1 VRFEI
6 EYTSVYSYPAEV
18 WDNLNTL
25 RVKPVASANQR
36 VEGFELRLSPDA
48 PVAERRDYFGTHVL
62 EFGVHERHSE
72 LRIEAT
78 CRVTTDA
85 ESLPAATGWG
95 EIADPSYRAA
105 GGEFLLQA
113 GTAPANGQ
121 MRELTDAVKADS
133 PLGTALMVAELIPE
147 RFTYQ
152 PGVTFVGSTVADL
165 LEAGAGVCQDFVH
178 LALRLLREHGIAAR
192 YVSGYL
198 FAAGEGGGRDSVEVQ
213 THAWVE
219 ALMPTTGDARV
230 LRGEAEEQPVPR
242 WIELD
247 PTNSKVADETHVK
260 IGHGRFYQDVPPI
273 RGVYKGA
280 ASSDL
285 EARVGMHRRD
295 D

>member
-18 WDNLNTL
+18 WDNLNTV
-25 RVKPVASANQR
+25 RVRPASSMNQR

-48 PVAERRDYFGTHVL
+48 PVSERRDYFGTHVL
-62 EFGVHERHSE
+62 EFAVHERHTE
-72 LRIEAT
+72 LQIGAA
-78 CRVTTDA
+78 CRVATEA
-85 ESLPAATGWG
+85 ETLPGETGWDQVATP
-95 EIADPSYRAA
+95 EYRLA

-113 GTAPANGQ
+113 GTAPLNGQ
-121 MRELTDAVKADS
+121 MEELTGAVRADS
-133 PLGTALMVAELIPE
+133 PLGTALRVAELIPE

-178 LALRLLREHGIAAR
+178 LSLRLLRSHGIAAR

-198 FAAGEGGGRDSVEVQ
+198 FAAGEDTAEDSVEVQ

-219 ALMPTTGDARV
+219 ALVPGDPEPT
-230 LRGEAEEQPVPR
+230 
-242 WIELD
+242 WIQLD

-280 ASSDL
+280 VSSDL
-285 EARVGMHRRD
+285 DARVSMHRLNGSSG
-295 D
+295 

>member
-6 EYTSVYSYPAEV
+6 EYTSFYSYPSEV

-25 RVKPVASANQR
+25 RVKPAASMNQR

-48 PVAERRDYFGTHVL
+48 PVLERRDYFGTHVL
-62 EFGVHERHSE
+62 EFGIHERHTE

-78 CRVTTDA
+78 CRVATEA
-85 ESLPAATGWG
+85 ETLPGETGWD
-95 EIADPSYRAA
+95 EVTAPEYRTA
-105 GGEFLLQA
+105 GGEFLLQF
-113 GTAPANGQ
+113 GTAPDDGQ
-121 MRELTDAVKADS
+121 MSALDEAVRADS
-133 PLGTALMVAELIPE
+133 PLGTALRVAELIPE

-178 LALRLLREHGIAAR
+178 LALRLLRSHGIAAR

-198 FAAGEGGGRDSVEVQ
+198 FAAGEEGERDSVEVQ

-219 ALMPTTGDARV
+219 ALVPAGPEPT
-230 LRGEAEEQPVPR
+230 

-280 ASSDL
+280 VSSDL
-285 EARVGMHRRD
+285 DARVGMHRL
-295 D
+295 

>member
-1 VRFEI
+1 MRFEI
-6 EYTSVYSYPAEV
+6 EYTSVYGYPAEV

-25 RVKPVASANQR
+25 RVKPGSSMNQR

-48 PVAERRDYFGTHVL
+48 PVSERRDYFGTHVL
-62 EFGVHERHSE
+62 EFGIHERHTE
-72 LRIEAT
+72 LRIDAV
-78 CRVTTDA
+78 CRVATEA
-85 ESLPAATGWG
+85 EILPAETGWDR
-95 EIADPSYRAA
+95 IATPEYRLA

-121 MRELTDAVKADS
+121 LTQLDQAVRADS
-133 PLGTALMVAELIPE
+133 PLATALRVAELIPE

-178 LALRLLREHGIAAR
+178 LATRLLRAQGIAAR

-198 FAAGEGGGRDSVEVQ
+198 FAPGEEDGRDSAEVQ

-219 ALMPTTGDARV
+219 ALVP
-230 LRGEAEEQPVPR
+230 GEAEPI
-242 WIELD
+242 WIPLD
-247 PTNSKVADETHVK
+247 PTNRKVADETHVK
-260 IGHGRFYQDVPPI
+260 IGHGRYYQDVPPI

-280 ASSDL
+280 VSSELD
-285 EARVGMHRRD
+285 ARVSMHRL
-295 D
+295 

>member
-6 EYTSVYSYPAEV
+6 EYTSVYAYPAEV

-25 RVKPVASANQR
+25 RVKPTASMNQR

-48 PVAERRDYFGTHVL
+48 PVSERRDYFGTHVL
-62 EFGVHERHSE
+62 EFGVHERHTE
-72 LRIEAT
+72 LRIEAG
-78 CRVTTDA
+78 CRVST
-85 ESLPAATGWG
+85 ESEILPEQGGWDQI
-95 EIADPSYRAA
+95 ETPEYRLA

-113 GTAPANGQ
+113 GTAPVDGQ
-121 MRELTDAVKADS
+121 LKELEDAVRAES
-133 PLGTALMVAELIPE
+133 PLGTTLRVAELVPE

-178 LALRLLREHGIAAR
+178 LSLRLLRAHGIAAR

-198 FAAGEGGGRDSVEVQ
+198 FAPGDEDGTDSAEVQ

-219 ALMPTTGDARV
+219 ALVPSE
-230 LRGEAEEQPVPR
+230 GEPV
-242 WIELD
+242 WIQLD

-280 ASSDL
+280 VSSELD
-285 EARVGMHRRD
+285 ATVSMHRL
-295 D
+295 

>member
-1 VRFEI
+1 LRFEI

-25 RVKPVASANQR
+25 RVKPGASMNQR

-48 PVAERRDYFGTHVL
+48 PVSERRDYFGTHVL
-62 EFGVHERHSE
+62 EFGVHERHTE
-72 LRIEAT
+72 LRIEAV
-78 CRVTTDA
+78 CRVATEA
-85 ESLPAATGWG
+85 ETLPAETGWDRVATP
-95 EIADPSYRAA
+95 EYRLA
-105 GGEFLLQA
+105 GGEFQLQA
-113 GTAPANGQ
+113 GTAPSQG
-121 MRELTDAVKADS
+121 ELEELEDAVRADS
-133 PLGTALMVAELIPE
+133 PLGTALRVAELIPE

-178 LALRLLREHGIAAR
+178 LSLRLLRAHGIAAR

-198 FAAGEGGGRDSVEVQ
+198 FAPGEEGGTDSAEVQ

-219 ALMPTTGDARV
+219 ALVP
-230 LRGEAEEQPVPR
+230 GEAEPV

-280 ASSDL
+280 VSSDL
-285 EARVGMHRRD
+285 DARVAMRRLNGGSG
-295 D
+295 

>member
-1 VRFEI
+1 MRFEI
-6 EYTSVYSYPAEV
+6 EYTSVYSYPSEV

-25 RVKPVASANQR
+25 RVKPGSSMNQR

-48 PVAERRDYFGTHVL
+48 PVSERRDYFGTHVL
-62 EFGVHERHSE
+62 EFAMHERHSE

-78 CRVTTDA
+78 CRVATEPET
-85 ESLPAATGWG
+85 LPGETGW
-95 EIADPSYRAA
+95 EQVTTPEYRLA

-113 GTAPANGQ
+113 GTAPIDGQ
-121 MRELTDAVKADS
+121 LKELEDAVRADS
-133 PLGTALMVAELIPE
+133 PLATALRLAELIPK

-152 PGVTFVGSTVADL
+152 PGVTFVGSTVSDL

-178 LALRLLREHGIAAR
+178 LSLRLLRAHGVAAR

-198 FAAGEGGGRDSVEVQ
+198 FAAGEEGGSDSVEVQ

-219 ALMPTTGDARV
+219 ALVPGDPEPT
-230 LRGEAEEQPVPR
+230 
-242 WIELD
+242 WIQLD

-260 IGHGRFYQDVPPI
+260 IGHGRFYQDVPPV

-280 ASSDL
+280 VSSSLD
-285 EARVGMHRRD
+285 ARVSMHRLNGSS
-295 D
+295 

>member
-1 VRFEI
+1 MRFEI
-6 EYTSVYSYPAEV
+6 DYTSVYAYPSEV

-25 RVKPVASANQR
+25 RVKPAASMNQR
-36 VEGFELRLSPDA
+36 VEGFEMRLSPDA
-48 PVAERRDYFGTHVL
+48 PVSERRDYFGTHVL
-62 EFGVHERHSE
+62 EFEVHERHTE

-78 CRVTTDA
+78 CRVVT
-85 ESLPAATGWG
+85 ESETLPAEGGWDQIG
-95 EIADPSYRAA
+95 TEEYRLA

-113 GTAPANGQ
+113 GTAPVNGQ
-121 MRELTDAVKADS
+121 LQELEDAVRADS
-133 PLGTALMVAELIPE
+133 PLGTALRVAELIPE

-178 LALRLLREHGIAAR
+178 LSLRLLRAHGIAAR

-198 FAAGEGGGRDSVEVQ
+198 FAPGDEGGADSAEVQ

-219 ALMPTTGDARV
+219 ALVPSD
-230 LRGEAEEQPVPR
+230 GEPI
-242 WIELD
+242 WIQLD

-280 ASSDL
+280 VSSELD
-285 EARVGMHRRD
+285 ARVSMHRL
-295 D
+295 

>member
-1 VRFEI
+1 VRFDI

-25 RVKPVASANQR
+25 RVKPASSSHQR
-36 VEGFELRLSPDA
+36 IEGFELRLSPDA

-62 EFGVHERHSE
+62 EFGIHERHSE
-72 LRIEAT
+72 LRIEAS
-78 CRVTTDA
+78 CRVATDA
-85 ESLPAATGWG
+85 EGLPAETSWD
-95 EIADPSYRAA
+95 EIGDPAYRAA

-113 GTAPANGQ
+113 GSAPANGQ
-121 MRELTDAVKADS
+121 MQELVEAVRGDS
-133 PLGTALMVAELIPE
+133 PLGTALRVAELIPE

-152 PGVTFVGSTVADL
+152 PGVTFVGSTVTDL

-178 LALRLLREHGIAAR
+178 LALRLLRANGIAAR

-198 FAAGEGGGRDSVEVQ
+198 FAAGEEGGRDSVEVQ

-219 ALMPTTGDARV
+219 ALVP
-230 LRGEAEEQPVPR
+230 AEGHAV

-247 PTNSKVADETHVK
+247 PTNRKVADETHVK

-280 ASSDL
+280 ASSELD
-285 EARVGMHRRD
+285 ARVSMQLL
-295 D
+295 

>member
-1 VRFEI
+1 MRFDI
-6 EYTSVYSYPAEV
+6 EYTSVYSYPSEV
-18 WDNLNTL
+18 WDNLNTV
-25 RVKPVASANQR
+25 RVKPVSSMNQR

-48 PVAERRDYFGTHVL
+48 PVSERRDYFGTHVL
-62 EFGVHERHSE
+62 EFGVHERHTE
-72 LRIEAT
+72 LRIEAA
-78 CRVTTDA
+78 CRVATEA
-85 ESLPAATGWG
+85 ESLPGETGWDQVATP
-95 EIADPSYRAA
+95 EYRLA

-113 GTAPANGQ
+113 GTAPLNRQ
-121 MRELTDAVKADS
+121 MEELTTAVRADS
-133 PLGTALMVAELIPE
+133 PLGTALRVAELIPE

-178 LALRLLREHGIAAR
+178 LSLRLLRSNGIAAR

-198 FAAGEGGGRDSVEVQ
+198 FAASKKGGLDSVEVQ

-219 ALMPTTGDARV
+219 ALVPGDPEPT
-230 LRGEAEEQPVPR
+230 

-280 ASSDL
+280 VSSELD
-285 EARVGMHRRD
+285 AKVSMHRLNGSTL
-295 D
+295 

>member
-1 VRFEI
+1 MRFEI
-6 EYTSVYSYPAEV
+6 EYTSVYAYPAEV

-25 RVKPVASANQR
+25 RVKPGSSMNQR

-48 PVAERRDYFGTHVL
+48 PVSERRDYFGTHVL
-62 EFGVHERHSE
+62 EFGVHERHTE
-72 LRIEAT
+72 LRIEAA
-78 CRVTTDA
+78 CRVATEADT
-85 ESLPAATGWG
+85 LPAETRW
-95 EIADPSYRAA
+95 ELLDTREYRLA
-105 GGEFLLQA
+105 GGEFLIQA
-113 GTAPANGQ
+113 GAAPSNGQ
-121 MRELTDAVKADS
+121 LKELDQVVRADS
-133 PLGTALMVAELIPE
+133 PLATALRVAELIPQ

-178 LALRLLREHGIAAR
+178 LALRLLRSHGIAAR

-198 FAAGEGGGRDSVEVQ
+198 FAAGEEGAADSVEVQ

-219 ALMPTTGDARV
+219 ALVP
-230 LRGEAEEQPVPR
+230 GEAEPI
-242 WIELD
+242 WIQLD

-280 ASSDL
+280 VSSELD
-285 EARVGMHRRD
+285 ARVSMHRLSG
-295 D
+295 

>member
-6 EYTSVYSYPAEV
+6 SYTSVYSYPSEV

-25 RVKPVASANQR
+25 RVKPTPSPNQR
-36 VEGFELRLSPDA
+36 IEGFELRLSPDA
-48 PVAERRDYFGTHVL
+48 PVSERRDYFGTHVL

-72 LRIEAT
+72 LRIEAA
-78 CRVTTDA
+78 CRVGTEA
-85 ESLPAATGWG
+85 ETLPAETGW
-95 EIADPSYRAA
+95 ERIAVPEYRAA

-113 GTAPANGQ
+113 GTAPENGELK
-121 MRELTDAVKADS
+121 ELTEAIRADS
-133 PLGTALMVAELIPE
+133 PLGTALRAAELIPS

-178 LALRLLREHGIAAR
+178 LACRLLRAHGVAAR

-198 FAAGEGGGRDSVEVQ
+198 FAPGEEGASDSAEVQ

-219 ALMPTTGDARV
+219 ALVP
-230 LRGEAEEQPVPR
+230 GEGEPA

-247 PTNSKVADETHVK
+247 PTNSKVADENHVK

-280 ASSDL
+280 VSSEL
-285 EARVGMHRRD
+285 EAKVAMHRLNGD
-295 D
+295 A

>member
-25 RVKPVASANQR
+25 RVKPGSSMNQR
-36 VEGFELRLSPDA
+36 IESFELRLSPDA
-48 PVAERRDYFGTHVL
+48 PVSERRDYFGTHVL
-62 EFGVHERHSE
+62 EFGVHDRHDE

-78 CRVTTDA
+78 CRVATEA
-85 ESLPAATGWG
+85 ETLPGETGWDR
-95 EIADPSYRAA
+95 IATPEYRLA

-113 GTAPANGQ
+113 GTAPLNGQ
-121 MRELTDAVKADS
+121 LKDLEEAVRADS
-133 PLGTALMVAELIPE
+133 PLGTALRVAELIPQ

-178 LALRLLREHGIAAR
+178 LSLRLLRSHGIAAR

-198 FAAGEGGGRDSVEVQ
+198 FAAGEDKAEDSVEVQ

-219 ALMPTTGDARV
+219 ALLPAGP
-230 LRGEAEEQPVPR
+230 EPS
-242 WIELD
+242 WIQLD

-280 ASSDL
+280 VSSELD
-285 EARVGMHRRD
+285 ARVSMHRLTGGAL
-295 D
+295 

>member
-1 VRFEI
+1 MRFEI
-6 EYTSVYSYPAEV
+6 EYTSIYSYPAEV

-25 RVKPVASANQR
+25 RVKPTASMNQR

-48 PVAERRDYFGTHVL
+48 PVSERRDYFGTHVL
-62 EFGVHERHSE
+62 EFGIHERHTE

-78 CRVTTDA
+78 CRVSTEA
-85 ESLPAATGWG
+85 ETLPTETGWDQVATP
-95 EIADPSYRAA
+95 EYRLA

-113 GTAPANGQ
+113 GTAPSSGLLHDL
-121 MRELTDAVKADS
+121 EEAVRADS
-133 PLGTALMVAELIPE
+133 PLGTALRAAELIPE

-178 LALRLLREHGIAAR
+178 LALRLLRAHGIAAR

-198 FAAGEGGGRDSVEVQ
+198 FAGGEEGGRDSVEVQ

-219 ALMPTTGDARV
+219 ALMPGDP
-230 LRGEAEEQPVPR
+230 EPV

-247 PTNSKVADETHVK
+247 PTNRKVADETHVK
-260 IGHGRFYQDVPPI
+260 IGHGRYYQDVPPI

-280 ASSDL
+280 VSSELD
-285 EARVGMHRRD
+285 ARVAMRRLNGT
-295 D
+295 

>member
-1 VRFEI
+1 LRFEI
-6 EYTSVYSYPAEV
+6 EYTSVYSYPSEV

-25 RVKPVASANQR
+25 RVRPGSSMNQR

-48 PVAERRDYFGTHVL
+48 PVSERRDYFGTHVL
-62 EFGVHERHSE
+62 EFAVHERHTE
-72 LRIEAT
+72 LRIEAA
-78 CRVTTDA
+78 CRVSTEA
-85 ESLPAATGWG
+85 ETLPAETGWDR
-95 EIADPSYRAA
+95 IATAEYRLA

-113 GTAPANGQ
+113 GTAPTNGQ
-121 MRELTDAVKADS
+121 LKELDEAVRADS
-133 PLGTALMVAELIPE
+133 PLGSALRVAKLIPE

-178 LALRLLREHGIAAR
+178 LSLRLLRAHGIAAR

-198 FAAGEGGGRDSVEVQ
+198 FAPGDEEGRDSAEVQ

-219 ALMPTTGDARV
+219 ALVP
-230 LRGEAEEQPVPR
+230 GEAEPV

-260 IGHGRFYQDVPPI
+260 IGHGRYYQDVPPI

-280 ASSDL
+280 VSSELD
-285 EARVGMHRRD
+285 ARVAMRRL
-295 D
+295 

>member
-1 VRFEI
+1 LRFEI
-6 EYTSVYSYPAEV
+6 EYTSVYGYPTEV

-25 RVKPVASANQR
+25 RVKPASSMNQR

-48 PVAERRDYFGTHVL
+48 PVSERRDYFGTHVL
-62 EFGVHERHSE
+62 EFGVHERHNE
-72 LRIEAT
+72 LRIDAT
-78 CRVTTDA
+78 CRVATEA
-85 ESLPAATGWG
+85 ETLPAEMGW
-95 EIADPSYRAA
+95 ELLDTPEYRLV

-113 GTAPANGQ
+113 GTAPTNGQ
-121 MRELTDAVKADS
+121 LQELHEAVRANS
-133 PLGTALMVAELIPE
+133 PLGTALRVAELIPE

-178 LALRLLREHGIAAR
+178 LSLRLLRAHGVAAR

-198 FAAGEGGGRDSVEVQ
+198 FAPGEEDGRDSAEVQ

-219 ALMPTTGDARV
+219 ALVP
-230 LRGEAEEQPVPR
+230 GEVEPV
-242 WIELD
+242 WIPLD
-247 PTNSKVADETHVK
+247 PTNKKVADETHVK

-280 ASSDL
+280 VSSELD
-285 EARVGMHRRD
+285 ARVSMHRL
-295 D
+295 

>member
-1 VRFEI
+1 LRFEI

-25 RVKPVASANQR
+25 RVKPTSSMNQR

-62 EFGVHERHSE
+62 EFGVHERHNE
-72 LRIEAT
+72 LRIDAA
-78 CRVTTDA
+78 CRVATEADT
-85 ESLPAATGWG
+85 LPAETGW
-95 EIADPSYRAA
+95 ELLDTPEYRLA

-113 GTAPANGQ
+113 GTAPSDAQ
-121 MRELTDAVKADS
+121 LAELEQAVRADS
-133 PLGTALMVAELIPE
+133 PLATTLRVAELIPQ

-178 LALRLLREHGIAAR
+178 LSLRLLRAHGIASR

-198 FAAGEGGGRDSVEVQ
+198 FAPGEEGGTDSAEVQ

-219 ALMPTTGDARV
+219 ALVP
-230 LRGEAEEQPVPR
+230 GEAEPI

-280 ASSDL
+280 VSSDID
-285 EARVGMHRRD
+285 ARVAMRRLNGA
-295 D
+295 

>member
-1 VRFEI
+1 MRFEI
-6 EYTSVYSYPAEV
+6 EYTSVYAYPSEV

-25 RVKPVASANQR
+25 RVKPASSANQR

-62 EFGVHERHSE
+62 EFGIHERHTE
-72 LRIEAT
+72 LRIDAT
-78 CRVTTDA
+78 CRVATEA
-85 ESLPAATGWG
+85 ESLPAEGGWEQVATP
-95 EIADPSYRAA
+95 EYRLA

-113 GTAPANGQ
+113 GTAPSNGQ
-121 MRELTDAVKADS
+121 MAELEEAVRADS
-133 PLGTALMVAELIPE
+133 PLATALRVAELIPE

-152 PGVTFVGSTVADL
+152 PGVTFVGSTVSDL

-178 LALRLLREHGIAAR
+178 LASRLLRSHGIAAR

-198 FAAGEGGGRDSVEVQ
+198 FAPGEEGSSDSAEVQ

-219 ALMPTTGDARV
+219 ALVPSDD
-230 LRGEAEEQPVPR
+230 EPV

-247 PTNSKVADETHVK
+247 PTNKKVADETHVK

-285 EARVGMHRRD
+285 EARVSMHRRED
-295 D
+295 